1 MKEMSIKIQGFFDE
15 KVIDYL
21 ETRDIFG
28 TPIYCDCHF
37 IICDGSVTQSQFIN
51 LGILFKF

>member
-1 MKEMSIKIQGFFDE
+1 MKEMSIKIQGFFDK

-51 LGILFKF
+51 L